1 MEINPKL
8 GNVNY
13 EIQVHND
20 FYFYFIALTRIEFN
34 ESVQTAGLKLEGIDF
49 KISINPKFWNSI
61 SDHQYK
67 KNQFLL
73 LHEIYHLIL
82 KHYSVYKD
90 YDDVAL
96 FNIATDCYINYE
108 LINIVFKSKS
118 YFIEGGVWFEDIGV
132 PMEVVIKGSDEI
144 YRYLKTSSNENF
156 KELYNQCKN
165 QNVKTIIDHDLW
177 KELSDSEIPS
187 EILEKA
193 INSQVESLL
202 KEVNNYAKN
211 QGTIPASIKRILD
224 QILEKR
230 ESKINW
236 KKELG
241 KFISLFSNKIFVKKS
256 FTKPSKFF
264 DDATTFKIKFKPK
277 IAVIVDSSSSMSNND
292 IVECFS
298 EIINISKKLD
308 YDIKIIECD
317 ANVTKDSVYDYKNVK
332 TIINKISKKG
342 VIGGGG
348 TMVDP
353 AIKYINQSATDV
365 ACIVYITDGYV
376 SKPKI
381 NPLKPMIILLVSKG
395 MDVNSFRKNWS
406 NKFKILK
413 IDEV

>member
-34 ESVQTAGLKLEGIDF
+34 ESVQTAGLMLEGIDF
-49 KISINPKFWNSI
+49 KICINPKFWNSI
-61 SDHQYK
+61 SDNQYR

-73 LHEIYHLIL
+73 LHEIYHLIF
-82 KHYSVYKD
+82 KHYSIYKD
-90 YDDVAL
+90 YDDATL

-108 LINIVFKSKS
+108 LIDIIFKSKS
-118 YFIEGGVWFEDIGV
+118 YFIEGGIWFEDIGV
-132 PMEVVIKGSDEI
+132 PKEVVIKGSDAV
-144 YRYLKTSSNENF
+144 YRYLQTSNNQNF
-156 KELYNQCKN
+156 KDLYDHCKN

-177 KELSDSEIPS
+177 KKLSDSEINP

-193 INSQVESLL
+193 INNQVESLL
-202 KEVNNYAKN
+202 KEVNNYSKN
-211 QGTIPASIKRILD
+211 QSSMPASIKRILD
-224 QILEKR
+224 SILEKQ

-236 KKELG
+236 KKELS
-241 KFISLFSNKIFVKKS
+241 KFISLFSNKIFIKKS

-264 DDATTFKIKFKPK
+264 DDATTFKVKFKPK
-277 IAVIVDSSSSMSNND
+277 IAVIVDTSGSMSNND
-292 IVECFS
+292 IAECFS
-298 EIINISKKLD
+298 EIINISRKSE

-317 ANVTKDSVYDYKNVK
+317 ADITNDSVYDYKNFK
-332 TIINKISKKG
+332 TIVNKLTKKG

-348 TMVDP
+348 TLVDP
-353 AIKYINQSATDV
+353 AIKYINKSGNNI
-365 ACIVYITDGYV
+365 ACIIYITDGYV

-381 NPLKPMIILLVSKG
+381 DPLKPMIVLLTSKSI
-395 MDVNSFRKNWS
+395 DLNTFRNNWS

-413 IDEV
+413 VNEV